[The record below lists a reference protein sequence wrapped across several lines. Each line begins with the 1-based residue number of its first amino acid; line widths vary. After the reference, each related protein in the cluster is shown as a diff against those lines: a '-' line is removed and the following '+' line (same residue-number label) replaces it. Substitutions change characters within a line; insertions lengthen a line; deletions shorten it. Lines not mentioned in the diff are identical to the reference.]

1 MKRLL
6 LTPLLLTL
14 LVGCGNIDKT
24 FTELKEQLKERRVTN
39 LICEYNVAPPR
50 TKVGI
55 KLNQDQGKVTYTAI
69 TPNTGK
75 TWTAPAS
82 FTNTSISFSRINKK
96 GVKYADYQ
104 LDRTNGKIDLVY
116 YINGKPWISY
126 EGSCKNVRNTKT
138 LF

>member
-6 LTPLLLTL
+6 LTSLLLSL

-39 LICEYNVAPPR
+39 LICEYDDAIG

-55 KLNQDQGKVTYTAI
+55 KLNQDKGKVPYTAI
-69 TPNTGK
+69 SPNTGK

-82 FTNTSISFSRINKK
+82 FTNTLISFRHRS
-96 GVKYADYQ
+96 AEYQ
-104 LDRTNGKIDLVY
+104 LDITNGKIDLM
-116 YINGKPWISY
+116 
-126 EGSCKNVRNTKT
+126 
-138 LF
+138 FF

>member
-39 LICEYNVAPPR
+39 LICEYNDAIR

-55 KLNQDQGKVTYTAI
+55 KLIQDEGKVTYNAI
-69 TPNTGK
+69 SPNTGK
-75 TWTAPAS
+75 TWTVPAS
-82 FTNTSISFSRINKK
+82 FTNTSISFRHRS
-96 GVKYADYQ
+96 AEYQ
-104 LDRTNGKIDLVY
+104 LDRSNGKIDLMFFL
-116 YINGKPWISY
+116 NGKPWISY
-126 EGSCKNVRNTKT
+126 EGSCKNVKNTKT